1 MVAVPRQT
9 TQRYFEILEDTL
21 LAYRLEAFAKSE
33 KRRLIQHPRFF
44 IFDNGVLNALLTNF
58 NASGDRRGQLF
69 ENLFFTQLATSL
81 GYSDLDYRLSSYRTD
96 AGAEVD
102 IILEIE
108 DRIIAIEVKSSIFKN
123 SELGGL
129 GSFKK
134 FVGKKV
140 ESFVVTPEGPARVVE
155 GIHVMPWQQ
164 FLKLLKI

>member
-1 MVAVPRQT
+1 M
-9 TQRYFEILEDTL
+9 
-21 LAYRLEAFAKSE
+21 
-33 KRRLIQHPRFF
+33 
-44 IFDNGVLNALLTNF
+44 
-58 NASGDRRGQLF
+58 
-69 ENLFFTQLATSL
+69 ATSL

-140 ESFVVTPEGPARVVE
+140 ESFVVIPEGPARVVE